1 MVQAQRRLEHA
12 SSSRRAPA
20 ARVAPSTAALFEAMR
35 VAALKWMEHRG
46 EPLRDVCPSCSALV
60 TVTVRDGESDIA
72 HATPVCAVWLFF
84 ATGVGGHSPRIVDG
98 GGG

>member
-1 MVQAQRRLEHA
+1 MRGSKRRMVQAQRRLEHA
-12 SSSRRAPA
+12 RSSRRAPA
-20 ARVAPSTAALFEAMR
+20 ARGDALFEAMR

-72 HATPVCAVWLFF
+72 HAIPVCDVWLFF
-84 ATGVGGHSPRIVDG
+84 ATGVGGHSPRIV
-98 GGG
+98 